1 MAERVD
7 PMALPHPDAPEERP
21 SEEVA
26 ATGTTGRI
34 LTLVPRRAAASV
46 IPVASPAEARLYAGR
61 RRRSLAFIFP
71 LSLMAVDAAL
81 IGLAFFIAYHLRLLI
96 EYPPPQNI
104 PEFHAYLPL
113 LALKGGVLVVVY
125 FFYKLYRRKRV
136 QSHLDELGRI
146 LAATSVGAV
155 LFLAVVAF
163 ATRNE
168 ADYPSRL
175 MLIYDWALTVG
186 LVSLGRIAHA
196 RTQWGLQ
203 ARGVAREHVLLV
215 SFGETAEIILNAIQ
229 RSPGLGYRIIGLVC
243 PEGHDG
249 RAAVGGQP
257 FLGRVDDL
265 PVLIDRY
272 GIDEV
277 IIGLPEA
284 NHREILYI
292 ISRCEREKVSIK
304 VFPDLFQF
312 MAGEISI
319 GDLAGLPLL
328 TVRDIALR
336 GWKLAVKRGVDIA
349 ISAAALVL
357 FSPLMLLVAIAI
369 KLESPGPVF
378 FTQERMGLDAKPFR
392 MIKFRSMR
400 QDAEQ
405 QSKWTT
411 ANDPR
416 RTRLGAMI
424 RRFSIDELPQFINV
438 LLGEM
443 SIVGPRPEQ
452 PVYVEQFRR
461 FIPRYMDRHRE
472 KAGITGWAQVNGLR
486 GDTSVAERT
495 KYDVWYIEN
504 WSLSLDFKIM
514 LKTIVR
520 VFADRNA
527 Y

>member
-1 MAERVD
+1 MAKRVD
-7 PMALPHPDAPEERP
+7 EMATPDLDASQERP
-21 SEEVA
+21 PVEVA
-26 ATGTTGRI
+26 STGTTGRV
-34 LTLVPRRAAASV
+34 LTLVPRRSAASV
-46 IPVASPAEARLYAGR
+46 ISAIAPGETHPQAR
-61 RRRSLAFIFP
+61 RRRRRLAFVFP
-71 LSLMAVDAAL
+71 ISLMVLDAAL
-81 IGLAFFIAYHLRLLI
+81 IALAFFSAYHLRLLI

-104 PEFHAYLPL
+104 PEFQTYLPL
-113 LALKGGVLVVVY
+113 LALKVGVMGVVY
-125 FFYKLYRRKRV
+125 FFYKLYRRKRTE
-136 QSHLDELGRI
+136 SHLDELGRV

-155 LFLAVVAF
+155 LFFAAVAF

-168 ADYPSRL
+168 SEYPSRL

-186 LVSLGRIAHA
+186 LVSLGRVAHA
-196 RTQWGLQ
+196 RAQWGLQ
-203 ARGVAREHVLLV
+203 GRGVAREHVLLV
-215 SFGETAEIILNAIQ
+215 SSGETAEIILNAIQ
-229 RSPGLGYRIIGLVC
+229 RSPGLGYRVVGLVC
-243 PEGHDG
+243 PEGHDA
-249 RAAVGGQP
+249 RAPVGGQP

-265 PVLIDRY
+265 PVLIDHF

-284 NHREILYI
+284 SHREILHI

-349 ISAAALVL
+349 ISAAALVF
-357 FSPLMLLVAIAI
+357 FSPLMVLVALAI

-416 RTRLGAMI
+416 RTRLGTFM

-472 KAGITGWAQVNGLR
+472 KAGITGWAQVHGLR

-514 LKTIVR
+514 LKTIIKI
-520 VFADRNA
+520 FIDRNA